1 MNIYYVYAYLR
12 KDGTPYYVGKG
23 KGNRAF
29 AKHSVPVP
37 KDKSRIVFM
46 ETQLTDVGACAIER
60 RMIAW
65 YGRKDIGTGILRNR
79 TDGGDG
85 TTNCSP
91 ELIAKKVHYGENNGM
106 FGKKHSDAVK
116 REHSERMQ
124 GNKHCVGR
132 QYSDAT
138 KLKMSTTRK
147 NLPRLTCPHCLKT
160 ANQGNFQRWHG
171 DNCKLLKG
179 QQVHPSTS

>member
-46 ETQLTDVGACAIER
+46 ETHLTDVGACAIER

-85 TTNCSP
+85 TANCSP
-91 ELIAKKVHYGENNGM
+91 ELIAKKTHYGEKNGM

-132 QYSDAT
+132 VLSDAS
-138 KLKMSTTRK
+138 KAKMSERAKGRTQH
-147 NLPRLTCPHCLKT
+147 TCPHCGKT
-160 ANQGNFQRWHG
+160 AAGSNYTRWHG
-171 DNCKLLKG
+171 SNCK
-179 QQVHPSTS
+179 VR